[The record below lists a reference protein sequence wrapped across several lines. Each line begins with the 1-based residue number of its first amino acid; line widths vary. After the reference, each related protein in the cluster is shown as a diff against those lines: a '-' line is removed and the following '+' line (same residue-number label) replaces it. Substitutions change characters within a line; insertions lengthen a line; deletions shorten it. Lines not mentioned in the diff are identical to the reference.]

1 MTMPEQQE
9 QPDAIRASLADITT
23 ATLLNPRKGLI
34 GYQDS
39 KPARHAVAKFRQ
51 QILEAQKFE
60 MTTELI
66 KIVTLVAAT
75 IQPEALLAMAKNA
88 RPCFDQMWIEW
99 DEQER
104 RAVSIEM
111 ASNFQEIMLPES
123 NKLPLP
129 PSKENYS
136 DRVGYL
142 IRNINHVDLP
152 FKQSMMDTDN
162 SEDIFFYTS
171 ISFWENG
178 ANEISRLVGSD
189 LPRNSVVVSPSGYFF
204 TNEQV
209 FQTKENFSS
218 MFDALHKNYRAR
230 WFSKTGR
237 TVPVPDD
244 ATDLDADGFPYS
256 TETFANEY
264 LSLDIPWDSMSDW
277 EPSEDNLMHSRAMT
291 LAISQATKLQTVLNT
306 RWWDVHKLSSRNAL
320 GDVRDGL
327 LQRFWFCDTE
337 ALTWMRGSGYGY
349 YERDSQL
356 VSDSCALL
364 ADDLRFL
371 ITAFL
376 MLNSNWLDADHVS
389 RSGNKVIL
397 RGRAVPRNE
406 YKQLR
411 IGITP
416 KEIER
421 KLTTLVVK
429 QRLPSREH
437 DVRGHSRKLA
447 SGRRIWIRP
456 HKRGNAALGVIHKDY
471 LLDDRRNKEGRD

>member
-9 QPDAIRASLADITT
+9 QPDVSSTSLADITA

-34 GYQDS
+34 GYRDS

-51 QILEAQKFE
+51 QILEAQKFK

-66 KIVTLVAAT
+66 KIVTLVAST

-104 RAVSIEM
+104 RAASIEIT
-111 ASNFQEIMLPES
+111 STFQEMLPES
-123 NKLPLP
+123 NKLPPPLP
-129 PSKENYS
+129 KETFS

-142 IRNINHVDLP
+142 IRNINHVDLL
-152 FKQSMMDTDN
+152 FKQSMMDKAGD
-162 SEDIFFYTS
+162 SSKDIFFYTS
-171 ISFWENG
+171 VNFWANG
-178 ANEISRLVGSD
+178 SNELTRAMKFD
-189 LPRNSVVVSPSGYFF
+189 LPRNSVVVSPSGYIF
-204 TNEQV
+204 TNEQI
-209 FQTKENFSS
+209 FQTKENFFSIFNALDEDYQALWLSRTGEKIRDDSS
-218 MFDALHKNYRAR
+218 
-230 WFSKTGR
+230 
-237 TVPVPDD
+237 
-244 ATDLDADGFPYS
+244 YS
-256 TETFANEY
+256 AETFIDEY
-264 LSLDIPWDSMSDW
+264 LSLVPWDSMSDW
-277 EPSEDNLMHSRAMT
+277 VPSDEDSLLHSRAMT
-291 LAISQATKLQTVLNT
+291 LTVSQALMLRTVLGIN
-306 RWWDVHKLSSRNAL
+306 WWDIHNLSS
-320 GDVRDGL
+320 DVRDGL
-327 LQRFWFCDTE
+327 LQRYWFCDTE
-337 ALTWMRGSGYGY
+337 ALTWMRGSDSG

-356 VSDSCALL
+356 VSDSRILL

-389 RSGNKVIL
+389 RSGNKLIL

-406 YKQLR
+406 HKQLR

-471 LLDDRRNKEGRD
+471 LLDDGRNKEGRD